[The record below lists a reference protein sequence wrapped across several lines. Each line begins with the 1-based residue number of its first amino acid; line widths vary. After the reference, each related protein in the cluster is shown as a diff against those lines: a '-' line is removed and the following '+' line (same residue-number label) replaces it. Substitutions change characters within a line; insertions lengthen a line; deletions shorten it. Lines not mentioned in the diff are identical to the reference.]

1 MFWCDPVDGDMSV
14 SVASGDLISFPEEVH
29 KQYSWRI
36 NCAAAYHAVTLLV
49 GKCKRMNASRNTLE
63 AFNYQNHLLL
73 FHLLLSKKQ
82 QGKKKK
88 KSAKILQGNQKRFR
102 CVLWLM
108 FHAC

>member
-1 MFWCDPVDGDMSV
+1 MFWCDPVNGDMSV

-88 KSAKILQGNQKRFR
+88 KKCQNPPGKPEAF
-102 CVLWLM
+102 
-108 FHAC
+108 